1 MTREEYSQ
9 FINNQFGISYDCP
22 FEDEFDAWVFRHPDN
37 KKWFA
42 LVMTIKRQKLGL
54 NGDGYINVVNLK
66 CAQEIID
73 DLWKEEGVFPAYHMN
88 KNHWLTLAL
97 DNSCPDETIRWVTGI
112 SYELTKKKIK
122 IKKREE

>member
-37 KKWFA
+37 KKLFA

>member
-1 MTREEYSQ
+1 
-9 FINNQFGISYDCP
+9 
-22 FEDEFDAWVFRHPDN
+22 
-37 KKWFA
+37 
-42 LVMTIKRQKLGL
+42 MTIKKQKLGL

-73 DLWKEEGVFPAYHMN
+73 DLWKEDGVFPAYHMN